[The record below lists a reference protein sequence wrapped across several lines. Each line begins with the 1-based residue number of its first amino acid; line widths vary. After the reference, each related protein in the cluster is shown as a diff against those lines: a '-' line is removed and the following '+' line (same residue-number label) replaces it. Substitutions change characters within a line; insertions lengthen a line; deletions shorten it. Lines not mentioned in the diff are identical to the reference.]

1 LPTRD
6 SNQFD
11 SNDDKRTAADEALD
25 HLLNSAHWPETPPL
39 VLARLEKKWHALSP
53 STVARRRWRQL
64 LVAAAAGLLLA
75 AGLYVLW
82 PAGEHPVEPRI
93 AVQEDDKQPPF
104 DLPPRVDNDSSEAP
118 IIVEDETAS
127 PKKNTQQ
134 RRPRTRRQWLAY
146 RKDLDS
152 FVLEAISQLAANTEW
167 TDQQVA
173 TALEPLQRE
182 REYCLG
188 RLLRQLTIQKGLAR
202 HAAFDLLVELAGEEF
217 DLKPLL
223 TQLATTP
230 GCHDLAMRELAP
242 RCDSEVLAAYT
253 LRETDRVLQQF
264 MLQQLLKRKD
274 VRSVGAYLDL
284 VADMKTRLPALQ
296 TLRQADAKPTA
307 VLLGYLQRG
316 NRTRSLAAVL
326 ALAELNDPQVVQHLG
341 RLVLANVDRQ
351 AALMTLMARS
361 DPQSVSFLRQLAQTP
376 AFTSDLVSA
385 RNQLAT
391 VVMVNTIV
399 LQEI

>member
-1 LPTRD
+1 
-6 SNQFD
+6 
-11 SNDDKRTAADEALD
+11 
-25 HLLNSAHWPETPPL
+25 
-39 VLARLEKKWHALSP
+39 
-53 STVARRRWRQL
+53 
-64 LVAAAAGLLLA
+64 
-75 AGLYVLW
+75 
-82 PAGEHPVEPRI
+82 
-93 AVQEDDKQPPF
+93 
-104 DLPPRVDNDSSEAP
+104 
-118 IIVEDETAS
+118 
-127 PKKNTQQ
+127 
-134 RRPRTRRQWLAY
+134 
-146 RKDLDS
+146 
-152 FVLEAISQLAANTEW
+152 
-167 TDQQVA
+167 
-173 TALEPLQRE
+173 
-182 REYCLG
+182 
-188 RLLRQLTIQKGLAR
+188 
-202 HAAFDLLVELAGEEF
+202 
-217 DLKPLL
+217 
-223 TQLATTP
+223 
-230 GCHDLAMRELAP
+230 
-242 RCDSEVLAAYT
+242 
-253 LRETDRVLQQF
+253 